1 MQLGAWIQPDHIFL
15 SLPGADRPTA
25 LKALADG
32 LADKVALGDAED
44 LYQRLL
50 EREELGSTALGAG
63 VAIPHCKVKDLDDVL
78 VAIGITRKGIDYA
91 AEDGQPV
98 RLLFLVVSPEDKPA
112 EHLRSLSAI
121 SKWVKNRSRVEEIL
135 ELEDVD
141 SIYSL
146 LTEEAS

>member
-1 MQLGAWIQPDHIFL
+1 MQLGAWIQPDHIFVG
-15 SLPGADRPTA
+15 LPGADRPTA

-32 LADKVALGDAED
+32 LADKVALGDAEE
-44 LYQRLL
+44 LYRRLL
-50 EREELGSTALGAG
+50 EREELGSTAIGAG
-63 VAIPHCKVKDLDDVL
+63 VAIPHCKMKKLDDVI
-78 VAIGITRKGIDYA
+78 VAIGITRREIDYA

-121 SKWVKNRSRVEEIL
+121 SKWVKDRTRVEQIL
-135 ELEDVD
+135 SLDAPE

-146 LTEEAS
+146 LNEEAT

>member
-1 MQLGAWIQPDHIFL
+1 MQLGAWIQPDLIFL
-15 SLPGADRPTA
+15 DLPGSDRPTA

-32 LADKVALGDAED
+32 LAEKVALGDAEE

-50 EREELGSTALGAG
+50 EREELGSTAIGAG
-63 VAIPHCKVKDLDDVL
+63 IAIPHCKVKKLDDVI
-78 VAIGITRKGIDYA
+78 VAIGITRREIDYA

-98 RLLFLVVSPEDKPA
+98 RLLFLVVSPDDKPA

-121 SKWVKNRSRVEEIL
+121 SKWVKDRSRVEQIL
-135 ELEDVD
+135 ALDAAD
-141 SIYSL
+141 SIYAL